1 VSRIRLL
8 RTASFR
14 LAVLYLALFTAS
26 ALALGAFVYMSVQRE
41 ILTDFDERIVEET
54 DALKSD
60 FATGGSER
68 LAGIIEARGSGG
80 ASFSYGLAGP
90 DGRPVAGDLRVSA
103 GADANGWTEAQEAGG
118 EEPAESKP
126 EVIRSLATKLA
137 DGSILIVGDERRRLD
152 TILKGVLTALGWALA
167 ATLALGTI
175 GGLWLSAQFLARVDS
190 MRQTARRLMDGDWSR
205 RIPLSRTDDD
215 LTALA
220 RTFNRLF
227 DRIEKLL
234 QANKQVSADI
244 AHDLRKPLA
253 GVLRRLETARDDL
266 SSCPGRDAIGA
277 AIGDV
282 EGVLDTFNALLR
294 IGQVEAGARRAA
306 FRPLDL
312 AEVAREVA
320 EAFAPAA
327 EDEGKTLVTRLDVL
341 LPLAGDKELLA
352 QMIANLIDN
361 ALGHTPAG
369 VRIEVG
375 GERTPAGIALSV
387 SDNGPGVAP
396 ADMEAIFHRFYRAG
410 EAHLASGTGLGL
422 ALVAAIADLHGL
434 DCRASDNGPGLSVTV
449 ATAVEESEAD

>member
-1 VSRIRLL
+1 MRLP
-8 RTASFR
+8 RS
-14 LAVLYLALFTAS
+14 
-26 ALALGAFVYMSVQRE
+26 GA
-41 ILTDFDERIVEET
+41 
-54 DALKSD
+54 
-60 FATGGSER
+60 
-68 LAGIIEARGSGG
+68 AG
-80 ASFSYGLAGP
+80 
-90 DGRPVAGDLRVSA
+90 
-103 GADANGWTEAQEAGG
+103 NGWIEAQENDG
-118 EEPAESKP
+118 EEPPESKP
-126 EVIRSLATKLA
+126 EVIRSLITPLTG
-137 DGSILIVGDERRRLD
+137 GSSLLVGDERRRSD
-152 TILKGVLTALGWALA
+152 TILTGVLAAFAWAVA
-167 ATLALGTI
+167 ATLAMGTI
-175 GGLWLSAQFLARVDS
+175 GGLWLSAQFLGRIDS

-253 GVLRRLETARDDL
+253 GVLRRLEVARDDL
-266 SSCPGRDAIGA
+266 SSGAGRDAIGD
-277 AIGDV
+277 AISDV

-294 IGQVEAGARRAA
+294 IGQIEAGARRAA

-396 ADMEAIFHRFYRAG
+396 SDREAIFQRFYRAG
-410 EAHLASGTGLGL
+410 EAHRSSGTGLGL

-434 DCRASDNGPGLSVTV
+434 DCRASDNGSGLSVTV
-449 ATAVEESEAD
+449 ATAVEEE